1 MKRLIECNKTSKRKI
16 IIAFLLLVIFG
27 AAESFAQTGSMPK
40 LNYDVKKV
48 KPEGCELNN
57 MNLEQAHEKATEDF
71 TLLGRGEAIILIAR
85 PGTKD
90 KKGNT
95 LIERRLYTAR
105 AYLTDYLQKRTK
117 ESVITA
123 LGENNRAEYGV
134 IEIYVSGSLF
144 YVLAANP
151 NFDVG
156 FGSCDSPE
164 SDDQASRAKRALL
177 YPWLYNTK
185 AKRNLKK

>member
-1 MKRLIECNKTSKRKI
+1 MKRKI
-16 IIAFLLLVIFG
+16 ILAALLSVIFSS
-27 AAESFAQTGSMPK
+27 AESFAQTGSTPE

-57 MNLEQAHEKATEDF
+57 INLEQAHEKAQEDF

-90 KKGNT
+90 RQKELNA

-123 LGENNRAEYGV
+123 LGANNGAEYGV

-144 YVLAANP
+144 YVLASNP
-151 NFDVG
+151 NFDIG

-164 SDDQASRAKRALL
+164 SDDKASRARRALL
-177 YPWLYNTK
+177 YPWLYNSK
-185 AKRNLKK
+185 LKGKLKK